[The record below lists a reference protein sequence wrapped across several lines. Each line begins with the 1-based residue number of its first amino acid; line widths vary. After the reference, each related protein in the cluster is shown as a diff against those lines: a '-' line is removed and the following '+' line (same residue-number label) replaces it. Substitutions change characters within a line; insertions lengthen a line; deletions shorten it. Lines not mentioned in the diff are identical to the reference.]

1 MRVVQWKE
9 QVNGTRRGRHR
20 FGFGCAMEQALTNR
34 TGTAGQGK
42 REEEGEKGKRV
53 EKGELTAGGGEERIR
68 QASLRQGM
76 AQR

>member
-1 MRVVQWKE
+1 
-9 QVNGTRRGRHR
+9 
-20 FGFGCAMEQALTNR
+20 MEQALTNR

-76 AQR
+76 AQRVGEEREKEERARVEV